1 MLPPTQILNKV
12 PEINRTVIQSVLA
25 FLRDMAKHSD
35 KTKMGAANLAWFV
48 FLRFVSVATTVLLT
62 TRLGFRARVSK
73 VRRSAEIVA

>member
-35 KTKMGAANLAWFV
+35 KTKMGAANLAMVCFPSLC
-48 FLRFVSVATTVLLT
+48 LRCNNRFAYNKIRFS
-62 TRLGFRARVSK
+62 RQGF
-73 VRRSAEIVA
+73 